1 MMTRWIAAAIAV
13 LHATGLRAQ
22 SPLHVPATVDTLPNG
37 LTLVI
42 HEDHSV
48 PLVSVNI
55 SFHVGSGDEQPGRTG
70 FAHLFEHLM
79 FMGSEHATYPQFDR
93 LLEAAG
99 ADNSAYTGQDHTVYF
114 ENGTANTLPL
124 MLWLEA
130 DRMGWFL
137 PTMDSAKVELQRDV
151 VKNERRQG
159 VENAPYGAAWEL
171 LPGMQYAPGT
181 TYSWPGI
188 GSMADLSAASL
199 SDVQDFFRRHYA
211 PNNATLVV
219 AGAVHTD
226 SVRSLVAHYF
236 GDVPRGPLV
245 ERPLATPRRFARDTA
260 LVVED
265 QVQSARLYLSWPG
278 VRLWAPD
285 QAALDVA
292 AYVLA
297 GAKNSRL
304 TQRLVYELQLATDV
318 WAFGWPKRIAGD
330 FIVVAT
336 ARPGQGLSELQR
348 VVDSVVARL
357 ADEGPTPL
365 ELEQAKNAIEA
376 QFLNG
381 IEGIGGKADAL
392 NRYME
397 VLGTPDA
404 FQRDVDR
411 YRAVTAGE
419 VRQAV
424 RTYLLGPRAIIS
436 VVPDGKRELAAP
448 AKGLTP

>member
-1 MMTRWIAAAIAV
+1 MTTRWIAAAAAV
-13 LHATGLRAQ
+13 LYATGLRAQ

-42 HEDHSV
+42 HEDHSA
-48 PLVSVNI
+48 PLVSVSI
-55 SFHVGSGDEQPGRTG
+55 SYHVGSGDEQPGRTG

-93 LLEAAG
+93 LLETAG
-99 ADNSAYTGQDHTVYF
+99 ADNSAYTGNDQTVYF

-137 PTMDSAKVELQRDV
+137 PTMDSVKVDLQRDV

-159 VENAPYGAAWEL
+159 VENAPYGMAWDH
-171 LPGMQYAPGT
+171 LPGMQYPRGGP
-181 TYSWPGI
+181 YSWPVI

-199 SDVQDFFRRHYA
+199 TDVQDFFRRYYA
-211 PNNATLVV
+211 PNNATITV
-219 AGAVHTD
+219 AGAVNGD
-226 SVRSLVAHYF
+226 SVRRLVVHYF
-236 GDVPRGPLV
+236 GDVPRGPPV
-245 ERPLATPRRFARDTA
+245 ERPLPTPRPVGRDTT
-260 LVVED
+260 LVLED

-278 VRLWAPD
+278 VRSWAPD
-285 QAALDVA
+285 EAALDIA

-304 TQRLVYELQLATDV
+304 TQLLVYQRQMASEV
-318 WAFGWPKRIAGD
+318 WSFEWPKRIDGD
-330 FIVVAT
+330 FMVVAT
-336 ARPGQGLSELQR
+336 ALPGQGLGELQR
-348 VVDSVVARL
+348 VVDSIVARL
-357 ADEGPTPL
+357 ADEGPTPR

-381 IEGIGGKADAL
+381 IEGIAGKADAL
-392 NRYME
+392 NRYMDL
-397 VLGTPDA
+397 LGTPDG

-411 YRAVTAGE
+411 HRDVTAAD
-419 VRQAV
+419 VQQVV
-424 RTYLLGPRAIIS
+424 RTYLMRPRASIS

-448 AKGLTP
+448 ERGTTP